1 MKLLK
6 ILFAIPKTIF
16 LNFKLF
22 SFFDAVKL
30 PVWVTYNTKIKIMG
44 GASYCKWKNITIY
57 DSHRIPR
64 M

>member
-44 GASYCKWKNITIY
+44 EAVRKFN
-57 DSHRIPR
+57 
-64 M
+64 